1 MEIQR
6 YEQDARMSDIVV
18 YGDMIYLA
26 GQVCTERDG
35 VRAQAEDTLA
45 IIERLLQL
53 AGSDKSK
60 ILSVMI
66 YISDMRNLP
75 AFNAVWDAWVVLRA
89 SSASTGRNCSERLLP
104 HDRRAEYF
112 LFPATVRK

>member
-35 VRAQAEDTLA
+35 VRAQTEDTLA

-66 YISDMRNLP
+66 YLSDMRNLP
-75 AFNAVWDAWVVLRA
+75 AFNAVWDAWVVPGCTPARA
-89 SSASTGRNCSERLLP
+89 CVGVQMARPECLVELCVTAAR
-104 HDRRAEYF
+104 
-112 LFPATVRK
+112 